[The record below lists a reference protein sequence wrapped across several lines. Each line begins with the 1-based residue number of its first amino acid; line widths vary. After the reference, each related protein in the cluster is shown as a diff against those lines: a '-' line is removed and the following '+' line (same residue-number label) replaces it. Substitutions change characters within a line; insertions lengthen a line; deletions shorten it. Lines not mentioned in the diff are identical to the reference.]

1 MIRANEVFTQIQKLT
16 SKLIELGLV
25 NDQCFPS
32 IKELDNSQ
40 KLEINIS
47 GVQSDSTS
55 IFLKK
60 IPYRTMYHKLVESR
74 FYNIKMIDG
83 ALIQMQYIFCNDSI
97 ERHRLSF
104 FPNPDVYLFQNYPDL
119 YLENELY
126 NDVIDIR
133 FVCVPLRFDFDNST
147 NDNGVSVAQ
156 PIIHPVSHLTIGQY
170 TNCRIPV
177 SSALTPYQFIEFII
191 RNFYNTNNDS
201 FTDYLEKWD
210 KCFEICIFEEEK
222 TLINISIPV
231 Y

>member
-25 NDQCFPS
+25 IDQCFPS

-40 KLEINIS
+40 KLEVNIS
-47 GVQSDSTS
+47 GIKSDSTS

-83 ALIQMQYIFCNDSI
+83 ALIQMQYIFSNDSI

-104 FPNPDVYLFQNYPDL
+104 FPNPDVYLFQNYPEL
-119 YLENELY
+119 YLENEL
-126 NDVIDIR
+126 DIR
-133 FVCVPLRFDFDNST
+133 FVCVPLRFDFDNSI
-147 NDNGVSVAQ
+147 NNNGVSVAQ

-201 FTDYLEKWD
+201 FTDYLDKWD
-210 KCFEICIFEEEK
+210 KCFEACIFEEEK